1 MKIAVLTNGSTHGQ
15 RILEEFKRS
24 RIPVAAVLVECGV
37 APKRPPLSTCLKQ
50 LGYQTTASVLYR
62 DMCEVVWPNL
72 PAVRYRRFAPVAR
85 RVIAFNSSECEQLL
99 ADLRPDVIVLGGAPI
114 LKRPI
119 LERASIAVLNAH
131 PGILPSYRGNDVI
144 AWALHNG
151 DPVGVTVHVVDAGID
166 TGPILKIQELPVA
179 HGESVK
185 ELKLKAELLAAEM
198 MGQVVR
204 EVIASGRITPL
215 APRGPRG
222 PLYRVMPADLRTAL
236 DQKLS
241 GR

>member
-1 MKIAVLTNGSTHGQ
+1 MRIVVLTNRSTHGQ

-24 RIPVAAVLVECGV
+24 GIPVAAVLVECGP
-37 APKRPPLSTCLKQ
+37 APKRPPLSTCLKE

-62 DMCEVVWPNL
+62 DLCEVVWPNL
-72 PAVRYRRFAPVAR
+72 PAVRYRRFAPIAR
-85 RVIAFNSSECEQLL
+85 RVTAFNSSECEQLL
-99 ADLRPDVIVLGGAPI
+99 ADLRPDLIVLGGAPI

-119 LERASIAVLNAH
+119 LERATLAVLNAH
-131 PGILPSYRGNDVI
+131 PGLLPSYRGNDVI

-166 TGPILKIQELPVA
+166 TGAIIKRQDLPVA
-179 HGESVK
+179 KGESIK
-185 ELKLKAELLAAEM
+185 DLKLKAELLAATM

-204 EVIASGRITPL
+204 DVMSKGGITTLPPSGT
-215 APRGPRG
+215 RG
-222 PLYRVMPADLRTAL
+222 PLYRVMPADMRAAL